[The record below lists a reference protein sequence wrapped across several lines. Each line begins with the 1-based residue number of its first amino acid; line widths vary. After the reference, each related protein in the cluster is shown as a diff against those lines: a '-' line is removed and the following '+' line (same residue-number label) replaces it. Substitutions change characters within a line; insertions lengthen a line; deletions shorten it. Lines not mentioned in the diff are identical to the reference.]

1 MSRAAA
7 SIRAGLSAV
16 LVVGVWGPAA
26 AAPPPAIEIALS
38 PRQSPQDR
46 AAVGT
51 IGVELR
57 FTGIAGTPGRPLLR
71 LPTIVTNVD
80 TTANAMADLS
90 ARDDAGPLPLT
101 LRTVAG
107 AGPQP
112 GEVEWAPGR
121 ATRGAVTV
129 RYAVPAQAALPPRGA
144 APPLSFSND
153 GGGVSAAGSI
163 FLPMP
168 PGDDKYRTTVAWNLS
183 AAPQGSRGV
192 SSLGEGRATAAEP
205 LSAGQIGATYFMAGR
220 IGTWPAKVPASG
232 FFGAWQGAPSFDA
245 ADLLAWASKLHG
257 NYVTFFGQKA
267 PPPYGVFLRYNPI
280 NAGGGVG
287 LTHSFVTTFG
297 RSGDD
302 VARLRITLAHEMFH
316 TFQPYLSQPPGLESS
331 WFGEGLAVFY
341 APRLALRYG
350 LIAPQAF
357 LDEINFAAA
366 RYYTSVMLTVPNSE
380 IPKRFWADTRI
391 RTLPYDRG
399 MLYFAAVD
407 DAVRQA
413 SAGKRS
419 LDHLMLAMLAVT
431 RSKPA
436 SNADWENL
444 LRTEL
449 GPGAV
454 DEFHAFLAGRMPL
467 PAAGAFGP
475 CFTRTTKALRRYEL
489 GFDPAV
495 LAEPRRV
502 VRGLVLGSAAA
513 KAGLRD
519 GDVIVVPVPQDLIQ
533 GDQTQLLTL
542 QIERDGARSS
552 ISYLPRGETANAYQ
566 WAMKPGVKP
575 EGCGL

>member
-1 MSRAAA
+1 MSICR
-7 SIRAGLSAV
+7 
-16 LVVGVWGPAA
+16 
-26 AAPPPAIEIALS
+26 
-38 PRQSPQDR
+38 
-46 AAVGT
+46 
-51 IGVELR
+51 
-57 FTGIAGTPGRPLLR
+57 
-71 LPTIVTNVD
+71 
-80 TTANAMADLS
+80 
-90 ARDDAGPLPLT
+90 
-101 LRTVAG
+101 RTV
-107 AGPQP
+107 
-112 GEVEWAPGR
+112 
-121 ATRGAVTV
+121 
-129 RYAVPAQAALPPRGA
+129 
-144 APPLSFSND
+144 
-153 GGGVSAAGSI
+153 
-163 FLPMP
+163 
-168 PGDDKYRTTVAWNLS
+168 
-183 AAPQGSRGV
+183 
-192 SSLGEGRATAAEP
+192 
-205 LSAGQIGATYFMAGR
+205 R
-220 IGTWPAKVPASG
+220 IGLT
-232 FFGAWQGAPSFDA
+232 
-245 ADLLAWASKLHG
+245 
-257 NYVTFFGQKA
+257 
-267 PPPYGVFLRYNPI
+267 PP
-280 NAGGGVG
+280 
-287 LTHSFVTTFG
+287 
-297 RSGDD
+297 
-302 VARLRITLAHEMFH
+302 
-316 TFQPYLSQPPGLESS
+316 
-331 WFGEGLAVFY
+331 
-341 APRLALRYG
+341 
-350 LIAPQAF
+350 F